1 MILDADV
8 WILHKTLLHKAVCR
22 VELVHLAVD
31 DVFDCLG
38 RLALGL
44 FLGDRLFLGDQL
56 RIHVLAVDSHR
67 SGRRDVEGDVL
78 HERLEVVVGQCLL
91 LAGAHLQQHAD
102 FAAGVNVGCDQASAL
117 DFQFGV
123 TGELDVLTDL
133 GNLRRAQFLKIGV
146 RFAELESGDFARE
159 LDE

>member
-1 MILDADV
+1 M
-8 WILHKTLLHKAVCR
+8 
-22 VELVHLAVD
+22 
-31 DVFDCLG
+31 
-38 RLALGL
+38 
-44 FLGDRLFLGDQL
+44 
-56 RIHVLAVDSHR
+56 
-67 SGRRDVEGDVL
+67 EGDVL

-117 DFQFGV
+117 DFKLGV

-146 RFAELESGDFARE
+146 RFADLESGDFARE

>member
-1 MILDADV
+1 M
-8 WILHKTLLHKAVCR
+8 
-22 VELVHLAVD
+22 
-31 DVFDCLG
+31 
-38 RLALGL
+38 
-44 FLGDRLFLGDQL
+44 
-56 RIHVLAVDSHR
+56 
-67 SGRRDVEGDVL
+67 EGDVL

-91 LAGAHLQQHAD
+91 LAGAHLQQNAD

-146 RFAELESGDFARE
+146 RCAELESGDFARE